1 MVDYSQFEA
10 SAKSGIHADVSR
22 IRQKDEIIK
31 AVVKKRRSSA
41 IICVCFLCMAIA
53 NMTARDG
60 AAAVNGCYCLEVKEL
75 DGAQKILFEK
85 IPCSCFF
92 CYEGGDYH
100 SSFQPHPLYW
110 GTTDQQSIQEALR
123 QVEEDNKENTKDEW
137 EVLKEVARQFPDLGN
152 GNLILLNENYVPFG
166 KKNYMD
172 SNYKPLNEEADTK

>member
-10 SAKSGIHADVSR
+10 SVKSGIHADVSR

-31 AVVKKRRSSA
+31 AIVKKRRSSA
-41 IICVCFLCMAIA
+41 ITCVCLLCMAGISLFKSWIPAVICLLLALFFLWRTVGKFSDEYLREMYQEGLLVPGMIVKTEPLTIMAIA

-60 AAAVNGCYCLEVKEL
+60 AATVNGCYCLEVKEL

-100 SSFQPHPLYW
+100 SSFQPHPLY
-110 GTTDQQSIQEALR
+110 S
-123 QVEEDNKENTKDEW
+123 
-137 EVLKEVARQFPDLGN
+137 
-152 GNLILLNENYVPFG
+152 
-166 KKNYMD
+166 
-172 SNYKPLNEEADTK
+172 